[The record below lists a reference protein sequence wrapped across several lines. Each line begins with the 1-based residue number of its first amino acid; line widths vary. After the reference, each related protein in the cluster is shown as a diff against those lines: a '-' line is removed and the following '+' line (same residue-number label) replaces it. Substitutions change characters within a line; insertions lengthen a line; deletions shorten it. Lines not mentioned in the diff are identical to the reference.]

1 MKKPWSISTTVRNP
15 YRIRDFLVI
24 AKKFEGRKW
33 DEDLGKKYQIELI
46 RHKFYE
52 PASLVGKLRDKYKY
66 PGLFTLQEAEKVFGL
81 MMEKSDFLK
90 KQPSIRGYMS
100 LRPLEKLGFITR
112 KNNKLIISNTGNLFL
127 QENFDLSEIFLKV
140 LLKWQYPN
148 LITSVFTKKQG
159 YSIKPFIGT
168 LHLINQVNQRWQER
182 NKKSC
187 GITREEFSLFAQTL
201 INYQDIPIW
210 ADKIINFREQADEYK
225 VAKERE
231 NFKKIYKNKFLEE
244 FLDVT
249 DKKIINK
256 FLNNLK
262 DYSDNA
268 IRYFRLTGYVYIRG
282 GGFYIDL
289 EPRRCIEIEELL
301 KNDNASALDFKN
313 KEEYQVYI
321 GDINK
326 PVLSWETESELK
338 KVILHT
344 QYDIKN
350 YEKRLEN
357 KGITKPVFVYR
368 DIGKLSKKALKEYI
382 ETLRRYRHKLQEI
395 EIRYGSQNVEKIRE
409 YIRLLKGIHNYSEG
423 QKSVELEKL
432 ISLALNALN
441 DALQIKPNYP
451 VGDDNE
457 PTFTAPGNKPDI
469 ECFYEKF
476 NAICEVTMLTSRS
489 QWYYEG
495 QPVMRHTRDFENKYS
510 DKTVYCLF
518 IAPRIH
524 RDTSETFWVAI
535 KYGYKGANQ
544 KIVPLSLTQFIE
556 LLEVLLEI
564 KKRGKIFSHTELLKL
579 YDKIIELTN
588 SVEHSDAWLQKIPKI
603 LNSWKESVLS
613 KK

>member
-24 AKKFEGRKW
+24 AQKFEGREW
-33 DEDLGKKYQIELI
+33 NDDLNKKYQVELI
-46 RHKFYE
+46 KHKLYE
-52 PASLVGKLRDKYKY
+52 PTSLTGELRDKYKD
-66 PGLFTLQEAEKVFGL
+66 PGPFTSQEAEKAFAL

-100 LRPLEKLGFITR
+100 LRPLEKLGFIIR
-112 KNNKLIISNTGNLFL
+112 RNNKLIISETGNLFL

-148 LITSVFTKKQG
+148 LITSGFTKKQG

-168 LHLINQVNQRWQER
+168 LHLITQVNQKWQKR
-182 NKKSC
+182 GKKPC

-210 ADKIINFREQADEYK
+210 AEKIINFRKQTEGYK
-225 VAKERE
+225 TAKERE
-231 NFKKIYKNKFLEE
+231 SFKKGYKNKFAEE
-244 FLDVT
+244 FLNVT
-249 DKKIINK
+249 DEKIINK

-262 DYSDNA
+262 DYSDNT
-268 IRYFRLTGYVYIRG
+268 IRYFRLTGYIYIRG

-289 EPRRCIEIEELL
+289 EPRRYIEIRELL
-301 KNDNASALDFKN
+301 KSDNASALDFKSE
-313 KEEYQVYI
+313 KEYRAYI

-326 PVLSWETESELK
+326 PILPWETEPELK
-338 KVILHT
+338 KIIIHT
-344 QYDIKN
+344 QDDIKN

-357 KGITKPVFVYR
+357 KSIVKPVFVYR
-368 DIGKLSKKALKEYI
+368 SIKRLPKEALKEYI
-382 ETLRRYRHKLQEI
+382 ETLRKYRHKLQEI
-395 EIRYGSQNVEKIRE
+395 EIRHESQDIGKIE
-409 YIRLLKGIHNYSEG
+409 GYIKLLKGIHNYSEG

-457 PTFTAPGNKPDI
+457 PTFTAPANKPDI

-476 NAICEVTMLTSRS
+476 NAVCEVTMLTSRS

-495 QPVMRHTRDFENKYS
+495 QPVMRHTRDFEDKYS

-518 IAPRIH
+518 IAPKIH

-556 LLEVLLEI
+556 LLEILLEI
-564 KKRGKIFSHTELLKL
+564 KKRGKHFNHTELLQL
-579 YDKIIELTN
+579 YNKTIELNCKGHKPCLRGGDNKVKPT
-588 SVEHSDAWLQKIPKI
+588 
-603 LNSWKESVLS
+603 
-613 KK
+613 